1 MKFNFS
7 FGKKRRGVIEWAK
20 ISILLE
26 GIIEFLSNKFGID
39 RKKLWDIV
47 DEIQREL
54 LKRGWIDDTV
64 NDYVINTPELL
75 DQRVER
81 DVDKAIEEYKKL
93 EEPEPVNMKNEVI
106 LKEIEKPKYTET
118 QKKIVK
124 DSVYYEK
131 EPDGSKAQDLLGG
144 EIGIKGIWNLDEDK

>member
-26 GIIEFLSNKFGID
+26 GIIEFLSNKFSID
-39 RKKLWDIV
+39 KKRLWDIV

-81 DVDKAIEEYKKL
+81 DVDKAIEDYEKQ
-93 EEPEPVNMKNEVI
+93 EI
-106 LKEIEKPKYTET
+106 KEA
-118 QKKIVK
+118 
-124 DSVYYEK
+124 DNFFYYEK
-131 EPDGSKAQDLLGG
+131 EPDGSKAQELLGG
-144 EIGIKGIWNLDEDK
+144 EIGIRGIWEIDKDK